1 MKKKIFMIVAIA
13 CMAFSA
19 PTSAFADGELEQV
32 DLQVSIWNPTQ
43 PNNGPHKAPPR
54 PSAVQIPTVFLD
66 DIQNESVGGTKIYQA
81 NTIKVG
87 TNVTNTKPI
96 GSVVFNGNKTILIG
110 NEIEINGETTVELG
124 TELEIHTE

>member
-1 MKKKIFMIVAIA
+1 MKKYILFAVMTALFPS
-13 CMAFSA
+13 MAEA
-19 PTSAFADGELEQV
+19 QLKV
-32 DLQVSIWNPTQ
+32 D
-43 PNNGPHKAPPR
+43 
-54 PSAVQIPTVFLD
+54 
-66 DIQNESVGGTKIYQA
+66 QNESIGGTKIYQA